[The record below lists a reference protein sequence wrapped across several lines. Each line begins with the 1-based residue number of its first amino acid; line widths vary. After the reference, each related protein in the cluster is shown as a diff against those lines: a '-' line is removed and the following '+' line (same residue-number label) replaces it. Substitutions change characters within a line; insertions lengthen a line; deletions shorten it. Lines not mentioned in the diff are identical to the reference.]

1 MAKKLKT
8 TVLGTLKGE
17 ETIYQTTNPDI
28 FEVGSP
34 VKNPVRIKDLCT
46 ALINNPKAATK
57 VIQVILVNKVTKKL
71 VDYYSCETPKED
83 HIFLIP
89 DPNDVIT
96 FLATKSYNDSAGHL
110 SGTLI
115 AYKYEI
121 VDLKGHKETIQEFTS
136 KRANYVSK
144 AIGLQTATEY
154 FMLRG
159 NGISKNSAV
168 QYLMIHNNAE
178 KFMNHVFGRLNYT
191 NTTVSV
197 VLAVLGL
204 WSNTDKKEYKTGK
217 FNKYNNVFI
226 NDLVTIADFLV
237 NLRNLSAGRLDL
249 TEGKCYEFSKFYHT
263 TVRINGGTFDCSRF
277 ITFFNNYPS
286 KALGTTCKG
295 CGDLI
300 PGYIDRIN
308 NIGVRGKGE
317 TWENICLEISKEP
330 NF

>member
-8 TVLGTLKGE
+8 TVLGALKGE
-17 ETIYQTTNPDI
+17 EVFYQTTNSDI

-34 VKNPVRIKDLCT
+34 VKNPTRVKDLCT
-46 ALINNPKAATK
+46 ALINNPKATTK
-57 VIQVILVNKVTKKL
+57 IIQAVLVNKETKKL

-83 HIFLIP
+83 HVLLIP

-96 FLATKSYNDSAGHL
+96 FLATKAYNDTVGHM

-121 VDLKGHKETIQEFTS
+121 INLKGHKESIQEFTS
-136 KRANYVSK
+136 RRANYVSK
-144 AIGLQTATEY
+144 VIGLQTATEF

-178 KFMNHVFGRLNYT
+178 KFMNLVFGKLNYT

-197 VLAVLGL
+197 VLAILGL
-204 WSNTDKKEYKTGK
+204 WSNMDKKEYKTGG

-226 NDLVTIADFLV
+226 NDLVIIADFLV
-237 NLRNLSAGRLDL
+237 NLRNISAGRLDL
-249 TEGKCYEFSKFYHT
+249 TEGKCYAFSKFYHT
-263 TVRINGGTFDCSRF
+263 TVRSKGSVFDCNRV
-277 ITFFNNYPS
+277 ITFFKNYPD
-286 KALGTTCKG
+286 KAIGTTCKV
-295 CGDLI
+295 CGELI

-308 NIGVRGKGE
+308 DIGVRGKSE
-317 TWENICLEISKEP
+317 SWENIYLEISKEP